1 MTKTYTP
8 LEQFIHD
15 MTDLT
20 TSQQRRS
27 DQELAETTGAL
38 LQTLI
43 ERPDILPEEFMH
55 SPKGGNSR
63 GRYILH
69 RCPSFTVSSIV
80 WAPGEVAEPHN
91 HETWGAIGLVSNL
104 IEERRYEEIESDR
117 IRPLEHNTWGH
128 GAVSLLIPDDDIHSM
143 HNLTR
148 QETVEIH
155 VYGKD
160 LTGLQRKRWSLEGN
174 DMKEFASGKYANC

>member
-1 MTKTYTP
+1 MSKTP
-8 LEQFIHD
+8 LEQFIND

-20 TSQQRRS
+20 EGTQLSE
-27 DQELAETTGAL
+27 QELAETTGRL
-38 LQTLI
+38 LEELI
-43 ERPDILPEEFMH
+43 DQPQVVPERFMQAED
-55 SPKGGNSR
+55 GTR

-69 RCPSFTVSSIV
+69 RAPTFTVSSIV

-91 HETWGAIGLVSNL
+91 HETWGAIGVLANT
-104 IEERRYEEIESDR
+104 IEERRYEKVTDDR
-117 IRPLEHNTWGH
+117 IRPLDHQACGR

-143 HNLTR
+143 HNLTKR
-148 QETVEIH
+148 ETVEIH

-160 LTGLQRKRWSLEGN
+160 LTGLTRKRWSLDGD